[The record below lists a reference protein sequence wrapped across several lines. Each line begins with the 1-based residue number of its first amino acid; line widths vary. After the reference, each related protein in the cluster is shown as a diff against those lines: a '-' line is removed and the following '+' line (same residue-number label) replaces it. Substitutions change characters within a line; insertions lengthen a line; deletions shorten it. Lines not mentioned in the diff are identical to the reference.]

1 MRKEKSITRVL
12 SMKHIALVTLAL
24 LCGFAAAIVDA
35 IRIHGH
41 MVFSFRCMW
50 FTGAIAL
57 LFLAFVFIGE
67 RFLAWCSKDG
77 DRTAE
82 RMASVRDCFSFS
94 WGHKQFF
101 LTTAVIVLCWIP
113 YIWLTY
119 PGILWFDTGEQ
130 LNAMVP
136 SVEYFFPMVVFG
148 PTIILYLTLYFWCI
162 RPTRQGAWISR
173 FRFYSY
179 ALSFWHWR
187 LLFRWRRSSCIA
199 GILAQAGVVA
209 LRS

>member
-50 FTGAIAL
+50 FTGVIAL

-77 DRTAE
+77 D
-82 RMASVRDCFSFS
+82 
-94 WGHKQFF
+94 G
-101 LTTAVIVLCWIP
+101 
-113 YIWLTY
+113 
-119 PGILWFDTGEQ
+119 
-130 LNAMVP
+130 
-136 SVEYFFPMVVFG
+136 
-148 PTIILYLTLYFWCI
+148 
-162 RPTRQGAWISR
+162 
-173 FRFYSY
+173 
-179 ALSFWHWR
+179 LST
-187 LLFRWRRSSCIA
+187 
-199 GILAQAGVVA
+199 
-209 LRS
+209 

>member
-41 MVFSFRCMW
+41 IVFSFRCMW

-130 LNAMVP
+130 LMQWFHQSNIF
-136 SVEYFFPMVVFG
+136 SDG
-148 PTIILYLTLYFWCI
+148 
-162 RPTRQGAWISR
+162 
-173 FRFYSY
+173 
-179 ALSFWHWR
+179 SFWSNHHPVFDT
-187 LLFRWRRSSCIA
+187 LFFGA
-199 GILAQAGVVA
+199 FAQLGKV
-209 LRS
+209 L